1 VTTESFAVV
10 GAIAGVV
17 ALVVSQRLVSRVA
30 RDIGV
35 MPAQFPRW
43 SYVGAA
49 IVGSV
54 VGAVSLARNEYESA
68 SSTALVAIVT
78 ALMLVQAPLDL
89 ATRRLYRSV
98 TLVASAATL
107 MVVGVAA
114 NDDGASA
121 LPAFGATVAVTA
133 VYVVLHKVSPS
144 SLGWGDVL
152 LVVPLALAVGYVA
165 LDRVAIWQLLAS
177 ATGALHALVARRLR
191 DTASIPFGPHLLVSA
206 WLVLLASV

>member
-10 GAIAGVV
+10 GAIAGIV

-30 RDIGV
+30 RDIRV
-35 MPAQFPRW
+35 VPAQFPRW

-49 IVGSV
+49 IVG
-54 VGAVSLARNEYESA
+54 AVSLARNESESA
-68 SSTALVAIVT
+68 SSTALIAIVT
-78 ALMLVQAPLDL
+78 TLMVVQAPLDL
-89 ATRRLYRSV
+89 AMRRLYRSV
-98 TLVASAATL
+98 TLIASAATL

-114 NDDGASA
+114 NDDVASA

-152 LVVPLALAVGYVA
+152 LVVPLAIAVGYVA

-177 ATGALHALVARRLR
+177 ATGALHALVTRRLR

>member
-1 VTTESFAVV
+1 MTTESFAVV
-10 GAIAGVV
+10 GALAAVV
-17 ALVVSQRLVSRVA
+17 ALGASQRLTTLVA

-35 MPAQFPRW
+35 AHPRFPWW

-49 IVGSV
+49 V
-54 VGAVSLARNEYESA
+54 VGAVSLARNENETA
-68 SSTALVAIVT
+68 SSTALIAIVT

-107 MVVGVAA
+107 LVVVVAGR
-114 NDDGASA
+114 DDISSA
-121 LPAFGATVAVTA
+121 LVALGAAVAVAA

-165 LDRVAIWQLLAS
+165 LDRVAVWQLLAS
-177 ATGALHALVARRLR
+177 VTGALHALVARRVR
-191 DTASIPFGPHLLVSA
+191 GTSS
-206 WLVLLASV
+206 